1 MVPTNTTCTRS
12 STRSTPNAGLHGV
25 TPRAPLAL
33 PPGGAHWYRLGGIP
47 TPEPESFWPSF
58 TALAELLDG
67 LPQPIVLG
75 GFSQGTAMSW
85 ALGLGRG
92 PAKRPLTIIA
102 LSGFIPDVEG
112 LEIDVWDL
120 DGYPVAIAHGTLDPV
135 IPVDW
140 GRAARDLL
148 VAAGAEVAFHESL
161 VPHTIDPEV
170 IPVLRGFLA
179 ASSTPGNSLLLG
191 EPARMTRSQSRAT
204 RSVGSARTT
213 SRPEPHAIVSRARSR
228 ARIVSLPAPP
238 NRRSAPIPPTSVSG
252 PLKP

>member
-1 MVPTNTTCTRS
+1 MTLAVVERPA
-12 STRSTPNAGLHGV
+12 AGDAEGSLVLLHGRGADEYDLHPLLDALDPQRRLHGV

-47 TPEPESFWPSF
+47 TPEPDSFWPSF

-102 LSGFIPDVEG
+102 LSGFIPDVDG
-112 LEIDVWDL
+112 LEIDVSEL

-148 VAAGAEVAFHESL
+148 VTAGADVAYHESL
-161 VPHTIDPEV
+161 VPHTIDAEI
-170 IPVLRGFLA
+170 IPALRGFLA
-179 ASSTPGNSLLLG
+179 A
-191 EPARMTRSQSRAT
+191 
-204 RSVGSARTT
+204 
-213 SRPEPHAIVSRARSR
+213 AIDGR
-228 ARIVSLPAPP
+228 
-238 NRRSAPIPPTSVSG
+238 G
-252 PLKP
+252 